1 MGRPDAY
8 CCEKTEEETMKR
20 TSLSLLVAGLLVI
33 AACGTDGEEGTSET
47 TVAGTDAPSTSA
59 AEEATTTAAAE
70 EATTSAAE
78 ATTSVAMAEGVHTSD
93 TDLGSILVDGEG
105 FTLYIFTNDTEGV
118 STCYD
123 DCAANWPAVPGET
136 PIGADLDASL
146 FATAPRDDGSEQ
158 LTVNGMP
165 LYRFTPDAAPGDV
178 NGQGVGGVWF
188 VVGADGNMIEGPEA
202 TNDTDRFDY

>member
-1 MGRPDAY
+1 
-8 CCEKTEEETMKR
+8 MKR
-20 TSLSLLVAGLLVI
+20 TSLSLLVASLLVI
-33 AACGTDGEEGTSET
+33 AACGTEGEEGTSDT
-47 TVAGTDAPSTSA
+47 TVAGTDAPTTSA

-70 EATTSAAE
+70 ETTTSAAAE

-123 DCAANWPAVPGET
+123 DCEANWPPVPGDT
-136 PIGADLDASL
+136 PIGGDLDASL

>member
-1 MGRPDAY
+1 
-8 CCEKTEEETMKR
+8 MKR

-202 TNDTDRFDY
+202 TNDTDRYDY